1 MEQLDEIA
9 KLPKGVAVVYQN
21 DWLEPVLCQIAK
33 FEGKEELYQY
43 EPEEIGQEAEHDKW
57 FKQELLKL
65 LVKGRVHEQIDVD
78 IDRLQAEVFQTRLA
92 AKLKRS
98 ARDLLNVYQA
108 SGKLELWDDTQFA
121 GLSAIVVDLMDCQKE
136 VEYAVKV
143 APNFEVLDSSLA
155 NIIQQQFES
164 VSDEMRLTLSQCMMK
179 QYSLEK
185 EENINIYAAWRKTV
199 TKRGVQ

>member
-1 MEQLDEIA
+1 M
-9 KLPKGVAVVYQN
+9 
-21 DWLEPVLCQIAK
+21 LCQIAK

-164 VSDEMRLTLSQCMMK
+164 VSDEMRLTLSQ
-179 QYSLEK
+179 
-185 EENINIYAAWRKTV
+185 
-199 TKRGVQ
+199 